1 MARQL
6 TVGQRE
12 RVAEKIMDWGN
23 LIFIGMVVAQ
33 VVPGPLSE
41 PVLIPVGIV
50 GIAGAYLFAIRLM
63 KGKAVRK
70 KKGGED
76 K

>member
-6 TVGQRE
+6 TRGQRE

-50 GIAGAYLFAIRLM
+50 GIAGAYWFAIRLM
-63 KGKAVRK
+63 KGKAVKK

-76 K
+76 I